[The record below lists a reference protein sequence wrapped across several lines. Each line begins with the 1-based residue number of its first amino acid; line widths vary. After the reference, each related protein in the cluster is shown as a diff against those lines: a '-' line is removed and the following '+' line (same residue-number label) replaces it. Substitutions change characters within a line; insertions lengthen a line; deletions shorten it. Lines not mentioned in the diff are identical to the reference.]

1 MTQDQKYLLV
11 VVFSIAV
18 AGSRNAETD
27 GRVSKRSLLNA
38 KDVLK
43 PGSTPFDVTW
53 KTHEG
58 DQEPKTDFFNF
69 FFYTSC

>member
-1 MTQDQKYLLV
+1 MV
-11 VVFSIAV
+11 ESP
-18 AGSRNAETD
+18 
-27 GRVSKRSLLNA
+27 SLLNA

-58 DQEPKTDFFNF
+58 DQEPKKDIF
-69 FFYTSC
+69 FFFPLLHVELQNCSCSESQKG